1 MYRPIRIILAVAIVV
16 GVAACSATAAPESDD
31 PTPSAPA
38 EPSLTPS
45 ASPSPTPPESPS
57 PAPEASPEPIGVLTV
72 QDGAAVDGP
81 GVSLAE
87 ALVGD
92 LSQPLLVRGTLF
104 RTDDGQVFFTDS
116 VTDASVP
123 TFGDIRLTVDNYP
136 TDGPTWDMADADIK
150 GLQESNGVRYFED
163 TKLYAV
169 IFTGQ

>member
-1 MYRPIRIILAVAIVV
+1 MHRPIRILLAVAILVV
-16 GVAACSATAAPESDD
+16 VAACSATAAPESDD
-31 PTPSAPA
+31 PTPTAPA
-38 EPSLTPS
+38 EPSATPS
-45 ASPSPTPPESPS
+45 APPSAQESPS
-57 PAPEASPEPIGVLTV
+57 PDPEASPEPIGVLTV

-92 LSQPLLVRGTLF
+92 LSQPFLVRGTLV
-104 RTDDGQVFFTDS
+104 RTEDGQVFFTDS

-150 GLQESNGVRYFED
+150 GLKESNGVRYFED

-169 IFTGQ
+169 VFVDQ